1 LSKTIQKFRR
11 PGFIVFLFFI
21 GGLLLSLPFFRP
33 SEVPFFFLFLGR
45 FHPLILHFPIVLMV
59 LALLFELARKY
70 SSVKV
75 GENVVLAL
83 LIAAALSTFVSIAA
97 GFFLFASGDYSGNLM
112 EQHFWAG
119 AITGAVVF
127 ATVALYFLY
136 RGDQRYYPFYL
147 GCLLLSNMTVGYASH
162 LGGSIT
168 HGREYLTEHLGL
180 MFNSTSAVVEERQE
194 SEMRVYDDMI
204 APIFESKCLS
214 CHNSL
219 KSKGDFLM
227 TSHENLFKPG
237 KSKSPSLISGLAD
250 SSELYKRV
258 TLPENHTDH
267 MPPEGKTPLS
277 QDEIALL
284 KGWIKSGAADTLLV
298 GEAKKDTDMGQV
310 IDQLMP
316 TLAAYRRKAAMAK
329 EKNESLKT
337 ELTSEAKRLSISIHP
352 DSLDEQEF
360 FTIAMKFPPAPFT
373 NNQLSQLSPYYE
385 TFSKVSLASSDID
398 DSGLYYVAQMTNVKK
413 LYLQKTK
420 LDGSGLIYLQKMP
433 SLEVLNLS
441 FTKVDDKSVI
451 ELLNFPNL
459 REVYL
464 YRTNTSK
471 EVIDA
476 LGKYK
481 PGVRLLL
488 EEGPYF

>member
-1 LSKTIQKFRR
+1 MSNTIQKFRR
-11 PGFIVFLFFI
+11 PGFIIFLFVT

-33 SEVPFFFLFLGR
+33 SDVPFFFLFLGR
-45 FHPLILHFPIVLMV
+45 FHPLILHFPIVLIV
-59 LALLFELARKY
+59 LALLFELAKQY
-70 SSVKV
+70 SFIKV

-83 LIAAALSTFVSIAA
+83 LIAAALSTVVSIAA

-147 GCLLLSNMTVGYASH
+147 ACLLLSNITVGYASH

-168 HGREYLTEHLGL
+168 HGREYLTEHLGMML
-180 MFNSTSAVVEERQE
+180 NKTEAVVEERPE
-194 SEMRVYDDMI
+194 SDMRVYDDMI

-219 KSKGDFLM
+219 KSKGNFLM
-227 TSHENLFKPG
+227 SSYENLLKSG
-237 KSKSPSLISGLAD
+237 KSGLPSVVSGLAD
-250 SSELYKRV
+250 SSELFKRV

-277 QDEIALL
+277 KDEIALL
-284 KGWIKSGAADTLLV
+284 KGWIESGATDTLLV
-298 GEAKKDTDMGQV
+298 REAKTEMGQV

-329 EKNESLKT
+329 EKNESLKA
-337 ELTSEAKRLSISIHP
+337 ELTSVAKQLSISIHP
-352 DSLDEQEF
+352 DSLDEQDF
-360 FTIAMKFPPAPFT
+360 FTIAMKFPPAPFA

-385 TFSKVSLASSDID
+385 TFTKVSLASSDID
-398 DSGLYYVAQMTNVKK
+398 DNGLYYVAQMTNVKK
-413 LYLQKTK
+413 LFLQKTK
-420 LDGSGLIYLQKMP
+420 LDGSGLIYLQRMP
-433 SLEVLNLS
+433 NLEVLNLS
-441 FTKVDDKSVI
+441 FTKVDDKSAI

-481 PGVRLLL
+481 PGLRLLL